1 MNERCDVADP
11 RRAVV
16 NAIGAVFLASLLGC
30 PAGSRWEE
38 TDRFI
43 AGLKCGM
50 TAAEIE
56 RYAQSFKAT
65 EVYQPGSADLPT
77 LVVKH
82 GTTKIGCWLTN
93 GGLDGIDVSWISQ
106 PMKLT
111 EEPRRSLCAGDAR

>member
-1 MNERCDVADP
+1 MANS
-11 RRAVV
+11 RRALA
-16 NAIGAVFLASLLGC
+16 NAIGAVLVASLFGC

-38 TDRFI
+38 TDRFV

-56 RYAQSFKAT
+56 RYAQSFKGT
-65 EVYQPGSADLPT
+65 EVYQPGSADLPA

-93 GGLDGIDVSWISQ
+93 GSLDGVDVTWISQ
-106 PMKLT
+106 PMKLI

>member
-1 MNERCDVADP
+1 MNGRCDVGSS
-11 RRAVV
+11 RRAIV
-16 NAIGAVFLASLLGC
+16 NAIGTVLLASLLGC

-56 RYAQSFKAT
+56 RYAQSFKGT
-65 EVYQPGSADLPT
+65 EVYEPGSSDLPT

-82 GTTKIGCWLTN
+82 DTTKIGCWLTN
-93 GGLDGIDVSWISQ
+93 GSLDSVDVSWISQ

-111 EEPRRSLCAGDAR
+111 EEPRRSLCAGDTR

>member
-1 MNERCDVADP
+1 VADP

-65 EVYQPGSADLPT
+65 EIYQPESADLPT

-93 GGLDGIDVSWISQ
+93 GGVDGIDVSWISQ
-106 PMKLT
+106 PVKLT